1 MPEFTPIPNAAPAIG
16 LVLRTNADSDCMLRI
31 THSFKDCMFAMW
43 VSTPAMA
50 RTAKRPQKFS
60 YAELQ
65 KVATARGATWGR
77 LALPARLCTPPIADS
92 EDDLKLQAS
101 WQLISPLVEI
111 FDLETNLARDRYEF
125 LIRQHATST
134 NTNFKTLRRLL
145 HRYFYF
151 GRNIYALVELKRGKP
166 SPTASGGDNAVNCP
180 GRRGPKSILSK
191 EMGMNDF
198 VLSTED
204 INDMVL
210 TLKSLLRKG
219 PTTYTNAHDIY
230 IARRFAKRHPEI
242 YKEYIEFKRQ
252 LPISYRQFNYHVSNH
267 GLLEERLA
275 ANLRSHQRNA
285 GSLGSIHANGPGE
298 IAEIDATGGRIH
310 LVTSGPSPVE
320 IGKPT
325 IYLLIDRWSR
335 FVLSVYMSLLP
346 ASYEELRQCLLIAFT
361 SREKRFQALNVN
373 IDDQRWPIGRIP
385 PVICH
390 DRGSEFIG
398 NSMREAAAKDLRIEL
413 TPLPPYCPDGK
424 AIVERMMRELKRRIA
439 ESGLAG
445 VYADRPLDPV
455 TKKVAKN
462 AQAAAVHSLAEAYRV
477 LIEIVEEHNNRPHS
491 ALKKKKALT
500 QAGIAPVP
508 KEAYLWG
515 LKHISGL
522 KVATFSDEEYARM
535 LLATD
540 TASIGSGV
548 VRYKNSPYLPGN
560 ETAILLAKKSPNRAQ
575 AIQIRVDKSVR
586 KEIFIVSKQ
595 GEWAKFTITRGAESD
610 ASAMTFDEADAL
622 GPTQSLLAAQAQNSS
637 QVERV
642 KARANQEKPKGRI
655 KASKASPQQK
665 ADARAN
671 QTAALKAALTASEK
685 RSPVATTA
693 KLTSVKPEWMR
704 IEEAERL
711 RQLELT
717 RNQRNK
723 S

>member
-1 MPEFTPIPNAAPAIG
+1 
-16 LVLRTNADSDCMLRI
+16 
-31 THSFKDCMFAMW
+31 MW
-43 VSTPAMA
+43 VGEPAMA

-60 YAELQ
+60 YTELQ
-65 KVATARGATWGR
+65 KVAAAKGATWGR
-77 LALPARLCTPPIADS
+77 LALPPRLCTPPIADS
-92 EDDLKLQAS
+92 EEDLKLQAS
-101 WQLISPLVEI
+101 WQLIRPLVEI
-111 FDLETNLARDRYEF
+111 FDLESNLARDKYEF

-151 GRNIYALVELKRGKP
+151 GRNIYALLELKRGKP
-166 SPTASGGDNAVNCP
+166 SPTASSDNNSASSP

-191 EMGMNDF
+191 KLGENDF

-204 INDMVL
+204 IDDMVK
-210 TLKSLLRKG
+210 TLKRLLRKG
-219 PTTYTNAHDIY
+219 PTTHTNAHDEY
-230 IARRFAKRHPEI
+230 LAKRFAKRHPQV
-242 YKEYIEFKRQ
+242 YKEYIELKRQ
-252 LPISYRQFNYHVSNH
+252 LPISYRQFTYHVSNH
-267 GLLEERLA
+267 ALLEERLA
-275 ANLRSHQRNA
+275 ANLRTHQRNA

-398 NSMREAAAKDLRIEL
+398 ESMRQAAAKELRIEL

-424 AIVERMMRELKRRIA
+424 AIVERMMRELKRRMA

-445 VYADRPLDPV
+445 VYADRPLDPA

-477 LIEIVEEHNNRPHS
+477 LIEKVEEHNNRPHS

-500 QAGIAPVP
+500 QAGIEPVP
-508 KEAYLWG
+508 REAYLWG

-522 KVATFSDEEYARM
+522 RVVPFSDDEYARM

-540 TASIGSGV
+540 MASIGSGV
-548 VRYKNSPYLPGN
+548 VRYKNSPYLPDD
-560 ETAILLAKKSPNRAQ
+560 EAAILLAKQSTNRAR

-586 KEIFIVSKQ
+586 KEIFIVTKQ
-595 GEWAKFTITRGAESD
+595 GQWAKFKITRGAESD
-610 ASAMTFDEADAL
+610 ASAVTFDEADAL
-622 GPTQSLLAAQAQNSS
+622 GPTQSLLAAQAQHSS

-642 KARANQEKPKGRI
+642 KARENQKKPKGRV

-665 ADARAN
+665 AEARTDE
-671 QTAALKAALTASEK
+671 TAALKAALTASQKTSPAVNSVK
-685 RSPVATTA
+685 R
-693 KLTSVKPEWMR
+693 TSVKPEWMR

-711 RQLELT
+711 RQLELI
-717 RNQRNK
+717 RNQRKK